1 MASSNASVF
10 EPSQNLSHDNI
21 VALESVVTGKTS
33 RPHDDAASESVDPE
47 RLTRHSS
54 THVLPPSFSM
64 RETAGSANA
73 ILETHRAVLSRLKA
87 WHQWEIDRYK
97 SLSKFLMSK
106 AGIPK
111 RPIRPTHAQL
121 LSLATYFFPPRRS
134 LKVVVFDF
142 GGNRFERFEVDLVNV
157 QQCKSLFGSQYDDL
171 RFEYRIRLGVQTK
184 VGGCTVDVCFP
195 NPNALDTTDV

>member
-1 MASSNASVF
+1 MASSNVSV
-10 EPSQNLSHDNI
+10 SQNLSHDNI
-21 VALESVVTGKTS
+21 VPLESVVTGKTPGS
-33 RPHDDAASESVDPE
+33 HDAGGSDSVDPE
-47 RLTRHSS
+47 RLTRNSS
-54 THVLPPSFSM
+54 TDVLPPIPSM
-64 RETAGSANA
+64 HEPAGNADA
-73 ILETHRAVLSRLKA
+73 ILETHRVVLRRLKA
-87 WHQWEIDRYK
+87 WHQWETDRYK

-134 LKVVVFDF
+134 LKVVVCDF
-142 GGNRFERFEVDLVNV
+142 GESRFERFEVDLFNV
-157 QQCKSLFGSQYDDL
+157 QQCKSLFGSRYDDI
-171 RFEYRIRLGVQTK
+171 RFEYRIRLGAQTN